1 MFLWFY
7 RVMPKIQRALISV
20 SDKTALIPFASE
32 LHRLGVH
39 LISTGG
45 TADAL
50 RTANIPVEEV
60 SDVTGFP
67 EMLDGRVKTLHPKI
81 HAGILA
87 EDFESQDLK
96 EYGIKPIDL
105 VVVNLYPF
113 EKTIAKRE
121 VTEEDAIENIDI
133 GGVALIRAA
142 AKNYKRV
149 AVVVDPGDY
158 SLLIQ
163 ELSENGREVKEEVRR
178 KLATKA
184 YFRTASYDSI
194 IANHLNS
201 EPFSTFFLQP
211 LKKVQDLRYGENP
224 HQKAS
229 FYSSSGLQDFEQ
241 LQGKELSYNNYLDVH
256 SAVELVQEFKDPAC
270 VVIKH
275 TNPCGV
281 GIDEASI
288 LQAFLRA
295 KEADPVSYFGSIIA
309 VNRSVDEGFA
319 KALAP
324 DFIEVIIAPSFDSE
338 AKNIFSKKKNLRLLV
353 QNCPPEPSFRHP
365 EAPDRSRGQSAPKDP
380 VSLEMRKVLNG
391 YLVQEKS
398 GAAQEKRNV
407 VTKRK
412 PTEEEEKSLE
422 FVWKVVKHVK
432 SNAIVVGSSNQ
443 IFGVGAGQ
451 MNRLNSVKLAL
462 SQAEGKGPCV
472 LASDAFFPFRDN
484 IDAISN
490 SNVKAII
497 QPGGSVRDQ
506 EVIDAC
512 NEHNIAMIFTGTRYF
527 TH

>member
-1 MFLWFY
+1 
-7 RVMPKIQRALISV
+7 MPKIQRALISV
-20 SDKTALIPFASE
+20 SDKTGLVPFCSE

-50 RTANIPVEEV
+50 RAANIPVEEV

-67 EMLDGRVKTLHPKI
+67 EMLEGRVKTLHPKI

-87 EDFESQDLK
+87 QDFDSQDLK

-113 EKTIAKRE
+113 EKTIQKPH

-149 AVVVDPGDY
+149 SVVVEPMDY

-163 ELSENGREVKEEVRR
+163 ELSQHQGEVQEKTRR

-184 YFRTASYDSI
+184 YFHTASYDSI

-201 EPFSTFFLQP
+201 EPFPKSFLQP
-211 LKKVQDLRYGENP
+211 LKKAQDLRYGENP

-229 FYSSSGLQDFEQ
+229 FYSSSGLCDFEQ

-256 SAVELVQEFKDPAC
+256 AAIELVQEFKEPAC
-270 VVIKH
+270 VIIKH

-281 GIDEASI
+281 GRDETNI
-288 LQAFLRA
+288 LSAFLKA
-295 KEADPVSYFGSIIA
+295 KEGDPVSYFGSVIA
-309 VNRSVDEGFA
+309 VNREVSKELA
-319 KALAP
+319 TLMAP
-324 DFIEVIIAPSFDSE
+324 DFIEVIVAPSWTSE

-353 QNCPPEPSFRHP
+353 RPLDQNTKKYTEIKR
-365 EAPDRSRGQSAPKDP
+365 
-380 VSLEMRKVLNG
+380 VLNG
-391 YLVQEKS
+391 YLVQERVWNT
-398 GAAQEKRNV
+398 QEKRDV
-407 VTKRK
+407 VTKHK
-412 PTEEEEKSLE
+412 PSEEEQKSLE
-422 FVWKVVKHVK
+422 FAWSVVKHVK
-432 SNAIVVGSSNQ
+432 SNAIVVGSLNQ

-451 MNRLNSVKLAL
+451 MNRLKSVKLAL
-462 SQAEGKGPCV
+462 SQAEGKGPSV

-484 IDAISN
+484 IDTIAKS
-490 SNVKAII
+490 SVKAII

-512 NEHNIAMIFTGTRYF
+512 NEHGIAMIFTGTRYF
-527 TH
+527 IH